1 LSTRIYPPVW
11 FVLAVIAMIVL
22 ARFLPIVS
30 WHVAALRWG
39 GIALI
44 VAGFGVGLT
53 AAMVFRRRATPL
65 KPFTPSTALVVDGP
79 YRFTRNPMYL
89 GLATTLV
96 GVALA
101 LEALTP
107 FIVVP
112 VFVAIIT
119 MQFIVPEDAMLTD
132 RFGDDYGDFRRRVR
146 RWL

>member
-1 LSTRIYPPVW
+1 LRILPPVW

-22 ARFLPIVS
+22 ARFVPLMQ
-30 WHVAALRWG
+30 WHASALRWSG
-39 GIALI
+39 VALI
-44 VAGFGVGLT
+44 VAGLGVALS
-53 AAMVFRRRATPL
+53 AAR
-65 KPFTPSTALVVDGP
+65 STALVTGVP

-89 GLATTLV
+89 GLAVILV

-107 FIVVP
+107 FFVIP

-119 MQFIVPEDAMLTD
+119 VGFIVPEEAMLKE
-132 RFGDDYGDFRRRVR
+132 RFGDAYTDFQRRVR

>member
-1 LSTRIYPPVW
+1 MSTRIYPPVW
-11 FVLAVIAMIVL
+11 FVLAVTAMIVL

-30 WHVAALRWG
+30 WHVAALRWA

-44 VAGFGVGLT
+44 VAGLAVALAG
-53 AAMVFRRRATPL
+53 ARQFRRRGTPV
-65 KPFTPSTALVVDGP
+65 KPFSQATTLVVEGP

-89 GLATTLV
+89 GLATILA

-119 MQFIVPEDAMLTD
+119 MQFIVPEEAMLTD

>member
-1 LSTRIYPPVW
+1 VRILPPVW

-22 ARFLPIVS
+22 ARFVPLVE
-30 WHVAALRWG
+30 WHLAASRWA

-44 VAGFGVGLT
+44 VIGLATTVT
-53 AAMVFRRRATPL
+53 AARHFKRAGTPL
-65 KPFTPSTALVVDGP
+65 KPFSRSTALVIEGP
-79 YRFTRNPMYL
+79 FRFTRNPMYL
-89 GLATTLV
+89 GLAVILV

-107 FIVVP
+107 FFVIP

-119 MQFIVPEDAMLTD
+119 VGFIVPEETMLKE
-132 RFGDDYGDFRRRVR
+132 RFGDQYAAFQARVR

>member
-1 LSTRIYPPVW
+1 MR
-11 FVLAVIAMIVL
+11 
-22 ARFLPIVS
+22 
-30 WHVAALRWG
+30 
-39 GIALI
+39 
-44 VAGFGVGLT
+44 
-53 AAMVFRRRATPL
+53 FRRRGTPL

-119 MQFIVPEDAMLTD
+119 MQFIVPEEAMLTD

>member
-1 LSTRIYPPVW
+1 MRIYPPVW

-22 ARFLPIVS
+22 ARFVPIVS
-30 WHVAALRWG
+30 WHVAALRWT

-44 VAGFGVGLT
+44 VVGFALGLT
-53 AAMVFRRRATPL
+53 AAVRFRRRGTPL
-65 KPFTPSTALVVDGP
+65 KPFTPSTALVVEGP

-89 GLATTLV
+89 GLATILV

-119 MQFIVPEDAMLTD
+119 TQFIVPEEAMLTE
-132 RFGDDYGDFRRRVR
+132 RFGDAYGDFRRRVR

>member
-1 LSTRIYPPVW
+1 LRILPPVW

-22 ARFLPIVS
+22 ARFVPLMQ
-30 WHVAALRWG
+30 WHASALRWSG
-39 GIALI
+39 VALI
-44 VAGFGVGLT
+44 VAGLGVALS
-53 AAMVFRRRATPL
+53 AARRFRRAGTPV
-65 KPFTPSTALVVDGP
+65 KPFSRSTALVTGGP

-89 GLATTLV
+89 GLAVILV

-107 FIVVP
+107 FFVIP

-119 MQFIVPEDAMLTD
+119 VGFIVPEEAMLKE
-132 RFGDDYGDFRRRVR
+132 RFGDAYTDFQRRVR